1 MNLFPQ
7 WLNPGV
13 LLVLIWRLGKC
24 RKQSPLWR
32 REPHCSKVS
41 VQGMW
46 IPENVWDGVFLFV
59 NFPLPGW
66 GLEGGGERG
75 GGGGGGNL
83 KEQLSELNT
92 VKPIALKGRHT
103 LQGLLSS
110 SHLGYMTDTQ
120 AVWVLFLA

>member
-1 MNLFPQ
+1 
-7 WLNPGV
+7 
-13 LLVLIWRLGKC
+13 
-24 RKQSPLWR
+24 
-32 REPHCSKVS
+32 
-41 VQGMW
+41 MW

-66 GLEGGGERG
+66 GVGGSRG
-75 GGGGGGNL
+75 VGGGNL

-110 SHLGYMTDTQ
+110 SRLGYMTDTQ
-120 AVWVLFLA
+120 VVWVLFLA